1 MCDICGREIIAV
13 ITACYLHDLHGSGHY
28 GICVAR
34 PCASHHTHARYS
46 RFHAHTTKYMRP
58 EPYTSSKLRATDH
71 AHSSHDAV
79 CMPLPGAS
87 APAAAPPT
95 IACAATTC
103 QVRHLHR
110 TNASSH
116 HAALARRAPRLAS
129 RPRNQCTCWQPA
141 DCRPVLRQQLC
152 PSPPSPSPS
161 PVFRCRYGTACTRRR
176 CAAPAPPLRRSRVV
190 TAPLLRRRRAAPAL
204 PLCLPT
210 DKGALGL
217 RVWVSSCRET
227 ARQRQKAETQGAAR
241 RNAERTCTQRDRPGR
256 ERVDISLLPVH
267 VEEASSHVEPAWPQG
282 AAGSC

>member
-1 MCDICGREIIAV
+1 MRGQVGRA
-13 ITACYLHDLHGSGHY
+13 ARAAPAAGHHV
-28 GICVAR
+28 VA
-34 PCASHHTHARYS
+34 PH
-46 RFHAHTTKYMRP
+46 FV
-58 EPYTSSKLRATDH
+58 LTDH

-103 QVRHLHR
+103 QVRHLDR

-116 HAALARRAPRLAS
+116 HAALARRAPRLTS
-129 RPRNQCTCWQPA
+129 WPRSQCTCWQPA

-152 PSPPSPSPS
+152 PSPPSPS

-210 DKGALGL
+210 VTWACVCG
-217 RVWVSSCRET
+217 CRAAE
-227 ARQRQKAETQGAAR
+227 RQRGRGKRQRHREPPAEMQSAR
-241 RNAERTCTQRDRPGR
+241 ARNAIGQAVSVLTSHYCLFTSKRPQ
-256 ERVDISLLPVH
+256 VT
-267 VEEASSHVEPAWPQG
+267 
-282 AAGSC
+282 

>member
-1 MCDICGREIIAV
+1 MLCACPCRVHRPLLQPHPQSPAPPPPARSGTSIAPTPPA
-13 ITACYLHDLHGSGHY
+13 ITQPLP
-28 GICVAR
+28 VAR
-34 PCASHHTHARYS
+34 HDSPAGRAVSVRAGS
-46 RFHAHTTKYMRP
+46 R
-58 EPYTSSKLRATDH
+58 L
-71 AHSSHDAV
+71 
-79 CMPLPGAS
+79 
-87 APAAAPPT
+87 
-95 IACAATTC
+95 IAGPFF
-103 QVRHLHR
+103 
-110 TNASSH
+110 ASSS
-116 HAALARRAPRLAS
+116 AQAR
-129 RPRNQCTCWQPA
+129 PA
-141 DCRPVLRQQLC
+141 
-152 PSPPSPSPS
+152 S

-210 DKGALGL
+210 DKGAMGL

-267 VEEASSHVEPAWPQG
+267 VEEASSHVEPACPQG